1 MYTITTAS
9 KVFFSLHKVKKTLNA
24 NYIRFFLLNFL
35 KNLCVKI
42 CVKKR
47 GTHEMR
53 KFKSV
58 NELVNSLKPDYPV
71 YCIRTEQIKKS
82 VTFFKENF
90 PGKILYAVKTNPHE
104 KIIKQI
110 ISNGVKDFDVASL
123 SEIKLIKKISS
134 EVNLHFMH
142 TIKSKQSISS
152 AYFDYG
158 VKSFSLDNK
167 DELRKILEA
176 TNQAKDLKLFVRIAI
191 SNEHAEIDLSRKF
204 GALPSE
210 ALGLVRLCKEHSR
223 KLGISF
229 HVGSQCMEKIS
240 YSKGIREVGNI
251 IKKTKIIPDIINIG
265 GGFPAIYPDLKPE
278 PLIKYMEEIK
288 KGIDNLKLNKL
299 PEIICEPGR
308 AIVAESGSSIVKVIL
323 RKKQNL
329 YINDGTYGSL
339 FDAGVPNFIFPS
351 KMITDGRI
359 QSKKMTSFSFFG
371 PTCDSLD
378 YMKGPFLL
386 PNNIKEGDYIELGQL
401 GAYGLTFRTNF
412 NGFYSNEIYEVNDK
426 PIMSLFE
433 ESNEKVD
440 SLVA

>member
-1 MYTITTAS
+1 
-9 KVFFSLHKVKKTLNA
+9 
-24 NYIRFFLLNFL
+24 
-35 KNLCVKI
+35 
-42 CVKKR
+42 
-47 GTHEMR
+47 MR
-53 KFKSV
+53 KFNTV

-71 YCIRTEQIKKS
+71 YCIRTEEIKKS
-82 VTFFKENF
+82 VKFFKENF

-104 KIIKQI
+104 KVIKHIIA
-110 ISNGVKDFDVASL
+110 NGIKDFDVASL
-123 SEIKLIKKISS
+123 NEIKLIKKINS

-142 TIKSKQSISS
+142 TVKSKESISS
-152 AYFDYG
+152 AYFDYN
-158 VKSFSLDNK
+158 VRSFSLDNK
-167 DELRKILEA
+167 DELRKILAA

-204 GALPSE
+204 GAHPSE
-210 ALGLVRLCKEHSR
+210 ALGLVRLCKEHSK

-229 HVGSQCMEKIS
+229 HVGSQCMHKIS
-240 YSKGIREVGNI
+240 FSKGLKEVENI
-251 IKKTKIIPDIINIG
+251 IRKTKIIPDTINIG

-278 PLIKYMEEIK
+278 PLINYMEEIK
-288 KGIDNLKLNKL
+288 KGIRNLKLNKL

-308 AIVAESGSSIVKVIL
+308 AIVAESGSTIVKVIL

-329 YINDGTYGSL
+329 YLNDGTYGSL
-339 FDAGVPNFIFPS
+339 FDAGVPNFVLPTR
-351 KMITDGRI
+351 MITNGRV
-359 QSKKMTSFSFFG
+359 QSKKLTSFSFFG

-412 NGFYSNEIYEVNDK
+412 NGFYSNEIFEVKDK
-426 PIMSLFE
+426 PIMSLYE

>member
-1 MYTITTAS
+1 VDTITTAS
-9 KVFFSLHKVKKTLNA
+9 MAFFSLHKVKKTLNA

-35 KNLCVKI
+35 KNLCVN
-42 CVKKR
+42 KR

-58 NELVNSLKPDYPV
+58 NELVNLLKPDCPV

-123 SEIKLIKKISS
+123 SEIKLIKKINS

-142 TIKSKQSISS
+142 TIKSKESISS

-167 DELRKILEA
+167 DELSKILEA

-210 ALGLVRLCKEHSR
+210 ALGLVRLCKEHSK

-265 GGFPAIYPDLKPE
+265 GGFPAVYPDLKPE
-278 PLIKYMEEIK
+278 PLIKYIKEIK
-288 KGIDNLKLNKL
+288 KGIKNLKLNKL

-308 AIVAESGSSIVKVIL
+308 VIVAESGSSIVKVIL

-359 QSKKMTSFSFFG
+359 QSKKLTSFSFFG

-426 PIMSLFE
+426 PIMSIFE

>member
-1 MYTITTAS
+1 
-9 KVFFSLHKVKKTLNA
+9 
-24 NYIRFFLLNFL
+24 
-35 KNLCVKI
+35 
-42 CVKKR
+42 
-47 GTHEMR
+47 MR

-58 NELVNSLKPDYPV
+58 NELVNTLKPDYPV
-71 YCIRTEQIKKS
+71 YCIRSEEIKKS
-82 VTFFKENF
+82 VKFFKENF
-90 PGKILYAVKTNPHE
+90 PGKILYAVKTNSHE
-104 KIIKQI
+104 KVIKQI
-110 ISNGVKDFDVASL
+110 ISNGINDFDVASL
-123 SEIKLIKKISS
+123 NEIKLINKINPK
-134 EVNLHFMH
+134 VNLHFMH
-142 TIKSKQSISS
+142 TVKSKESISS
-152 AYFDYG
+152 AYFNYG

-176 TNQAKDLKLFVRIAI
+176 TNQARDLKLFVRIAI

-210 ALGLVRLCKEHSR
+210 ALGLVRLCREHSK

-229 HVGSQCMEKIS
+229 HVGSQCMHKIS
-240 YSKGIREVGNI
+240 YTKGIKEIENI
-251 IKKTKIIPDIINIG
+251 IKKTKIVPDIINLG

-278 PLIKYMEEIK
+278 PLINYMEEIK
-288 KGIDNLKLNKL
+288 KSLSNLKLDKL

-308 AIVAESGSSIVKVIL
+308 AIVAESGSTIVKVIL
-323 RKKQNL
+323 RKKQSL
-329 YINDGTYGSL
+329 YLNDGTYGTL
-339 FDAGVPNFIFPS
+339 FDAGVPNFVLPT

-359 QSKKMTSFSFFG
+359 QSKKLTAFNFFG

-412 NGFYSNEIYEVNDK
+412 NGFYSNEIFEVNDK
-426 PIMSLFE
+426 PIMSLYE
-433 ESNEKVD
+433 GSNDKVD